1 MATLSCC
8 CCVYNP
14 FSWKALIV
22 FSSPFIPTVLLAGK
36 HSDCGQGWNIK
47 LFQNHIIIES
57 FEFQGTRKGHLL
69 QLPSNEQRN
78 VQLSPLLSNGS
89 LLDTERVL
97 SGLPRAFSRLNS
109 PSSFSLSSQ
118 GRCSSSEHTAT
129 GPCLSCTEDS
139 TSGCSNPDKV
149 SPAQS
154 KGAGSLP
161 LLCWPWFF
169 GCSTRCGWLSELW
182 MHIAGSCLA
191 CHPPVYASPFC
202 SVVLSPSLYW

>member
-78 VQLSPLLSNGS
+78 VQLSQVTQSLVQPDLECLQEWGIHYISRQSVPLPHYPHLKILFRYIQPKSTLFTFEIIS
-89 LLDTERVL
+89 
-97 SGLPRAFSRLNS
+97 
-109 PSSFSLSSQ
+109 
-118 GRCSSSEHTAT
+118 
-129 GPCLSCTEDS
+129 PCLITTD
-139 TSGCSNPDKV
+139 
-149 SPAQS
+149 PAEETVLI
-154 KGAGSLP
+154 LP
-161 LLCWPWFF
+161 
-169 GCSTRCGWLSELW
+169 
-182 MHIAGSCLA
+182 
-191 CHPPVYASPFC
+191 
-202 SVVLSPSLYW
+202 